1 VRVVL
6 LTRTGRPSGREILKK
21 LVMAEEAVTGVV
33 VEKRASLLLEKGIFH
48 FIRESIKRH
57 GFLFLMQ
64 RVREVIRAFS
74 KGREFSL
81 RDICEENGV
90 TLFMVENHNS
100 SSTEGLLR
108 SLRPDLLI
116 TANTRII
123 KGNILKIPQKGAI
136 NFHTSKL
143 PQYAGLDSIFWALY
157 HGEKEIG
164 VTIHFLKEKLDTGD
178 IILQETIPVQADDD
192 LTSLTRKA
200 NELGG
205 RLIVKVIEGFKR
217 GDLKGV
223 PQDLRGRTYFSW
235 PTPSQRRELLKRKR
249 QLNA

>member
-1 VRVVL
+1 MRVVL

-21 LVMAEEAVTGVV
+21 LVMAEGDVTGVV

-48 FIRESIKRH
+48 FIRESIRRH
-57 GFLFLMQ
+57 GFLFLLQ
-64 RVREVIRAFS
+64 RVQEVIRPFS
-74 KGREFSL
+74 KAKELSL
-81 RDICEENGV
+81 RDICEKNGV
-90 TLFMVENHNS
+90 TLFMVDNHNS
-100 SSTEGLLR
+100 SSTEGILR
-108 SLRPDLLI
+108 SLKPDLLI

-123 KGNILKIPQKGAI
+123 KGNILKIPLKGTV

-157 HGEKEIG
+157 HDENKIG
-164 VTIHFLKEKLDTGD
+164 VTIHFLKETLDTGD

-205 RLIVKVIEGFKR
+205 RLIVRVIERAKR
-217 GDLKGV
+217 GDLKGA
-223 PQDLRGRTYFSW
+223 PQDLNERTYFSW
-235 PTPSQRRELLKRKR
+235 PTPSQRRELLERR
-249 QLNA
+249 RH